1 MQGAEKAWQVV
12 VGLRRTHQSRDK
24 LCQFP
29 GRAGLIL
36 GSKVRASLLSFSS
49 SFFFFFL
56 SVSHLIFQPD
66 MLCQVFK
73 RLWVIALPVCYPR
86 REKRARSVSE
96 VGTTRS
102 TPI

>member
-49 SFFFFFL
+49 SFFFF
-56 SVSHLIFQPD
+56 SQCLISSFNQTCCAKCLKD
-66 MLCQVFK
+66 
-73 RLWVIALPVCYPR
+73 
-86 REKRARSVSE
+86 S
-96 VGTTRS
+96 G
-102 TPI
+102 